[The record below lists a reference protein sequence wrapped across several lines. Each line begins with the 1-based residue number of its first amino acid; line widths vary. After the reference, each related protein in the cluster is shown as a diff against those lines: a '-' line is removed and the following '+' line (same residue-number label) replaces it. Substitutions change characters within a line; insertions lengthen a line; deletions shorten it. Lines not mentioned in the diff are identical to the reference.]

1 MDEIKKSLVY
11 TRTGDKGRTSLV
23 GGTRVSKTDLRLEA
37 YGTIDE
43 LNSFLGMMRSFM
55 EEGHDNDFVLRI
67 QNCLFSVGG
76 YLATDRSKTGLDMSC
91 TVTPEMVSSME
102 KEIDIID
109 SELPPLQA
117 FVIPGGS
124 SAASYCHICRTVCRR
139 VERIVLRLAEKIEID
154 NVLLSYL
161 NRLSDYLFV
170 LSRKM
175 NYIKKNKEIFWDK
188 SCM

>member
-1 MDEIKKSLVY
+1 MDNIKKSLVY

-43 LNSFLGMMRSFM
+43 LNSFLGMTRSLM
-55 EEGHDNDFVLRI
+55 DDGHDSDFVLRI

-76 YLATDRSKTGLDMSC
+76 YLATDRSKTSLNLSC
-91 TVTPEMVSSME
+91 TVTPEMVSLME
-102 KEIDIID
+102 REIDIID
-109 SELPPLQA
+109 SELPPLEA

-124 SAASYCHICRTVCRR
+124 KAASCCHICRTVCRR
-139 VERIVLRLAEKIEID
+139 AERIVLRLAEDIEID

-175 NYIKKNKEIFWDK
+175 NLIMKNKEIFWDK